1 MGWVPRLAVSLRRAN
16 PLGLAD
22 LPSLAVPAFL
32 LGSSWSSVYHQS
44 HLGGMKAMRIT
55 QKMEWKSNWGTHN
68 ATTSEMSR
76 FSKFVWACLTCLTSK
91 QLQLG
96 HGDVEAANGLN
107 QRRCVLGQ
115 WRLHGISGFF
125 ENWLIFNYA
134 QRCSSTVTT
143 MFNHYYVQS
152 CSTLLWLLWWLCVC
166 CILCCTINDSG
177 STCWSRPPPLPR
189 RRLALLRLLTC
200 AVKCLLIGVDRWRGG
215 LRWKVNHQKSKL
227 QCNVQ
232 LGEPAGEAAGCWFFR
247 QSQLVFGVAF
257 VPLHSTGVTNPNNA
271 FLKGKSPQMTIC
283 LNVLSL
289 QNGQFNQWP
298 LQSQSLRA
306 ARSFGQARLHALTH
320 SLRIMSSVRR
330 PNKLQPHVR
339 GTYLMKGSIIRM
351 PSLSWEFK

>member
-143 MFNHYYVQS
+143 MFNHYYVQR
-152 CSTLLWLLWWLCVC
+152 CYDCYDC
-166 CILCCTINDSG
+166 Y
-177 STCWSRPPPLPR
+177 
-189 RRLALLRLLTC
+189 
-200 AVKCLLIGVDRWRGG
+200 
-215 LRWKVNHQKSKL
+215 
-227 QCNVQ
+227 
-232 LGEPAGEAAGCWFFR
+232 
-247 QSQLVFGVAF
+247 VFVAF
-257 VPLHSTGVTNPNNA
+257 FV
-271 FLKGKSPQMTIC
+271 
-283 LNVLSL
+283 VL
-289 QNGQFNQWP
+289 
-298 LQSQSLRA
+298 
-306 ARSFGQARLHALTH
+306 
-320 SLRIMSSVRR
+320 
-330 PNKLQPHVR
+330 
-339 GTYLMKGSIIRM
+339 
-351 PSLSWEFK
+351 